1 MPDALDAF
9 CRAIPKAELHVHL
22 LGTIRPDTFV
32 ALARAAGASV
42 DEPAIRAFYVRGEK
56 PKGVLHVFRLLE
68 REVLLRPDDLA
79 RLAREYAADAAAHG
93 VRYAEVFWNPT
104 GSEAAIGYAR
114 GQDAILEGFRDAE
127 AAHGVVC
134 RLVPA
139 IDREAPPAAALEM
152 IGLMAAHRRE
162 ETIGLGID
170 YRETEGPPERFAEA
184 YRLAARHGFRR
195 TAHAGEFGC
204 AWTNVRIA
212 IDELGVERIDH
223 GYTAI
228 DDAAFA
234 RRCAESGIVFTV
246 VPTNSYYL
254 RTLPRE
260 RWSLDH
266 PIRRMPGAGLRIHPN
281 TDDPTL
287 HGVTPTGAWRMMVD
301 AFGFAPD
308 DLRGFMLNGLDGAWI
323 DAGTRRAWA
332 RDWAAAFDMSRAAL
346 PRPVG

>member
-1 MPDALDAF
+1 MPDALEAF

-22 LGTIRPDTFV
+22 LGTIRPDTFIE
-32 ALARAAGASV
+32 LARAARASV
-42 DEPAIRAFYVRGEK
+42 DGPAIRDFYVRGEK

-68 REVLLRPDDLA
+68 REVLRRPDDLA

-104 GSEAAIGYAR
+104 GSAHAIGYAA

-127 AAHGVVC
+127 AGHGIAC
-134 RLVPA
+134 RLIPA
-139 IDREAPPAAALEM
+139 IDREAPPAAALELV
-152 IGLMAAHRRE
+152 GWMAAHRRD

-184 YRLAARHGFRR
+184 YRLAARLGFRR

-204 AWTNVRIA
+204 PWTNVRIA
-212 IDELGVERIDH
+212 LDELGVERVDH
-223 GYTAI
+223 GYTTI
-228 DDAAFA
+228 DRPDFA
-234 RRCAESGIVFTV
+234 RRCAEAGIVFTV

-260 RWSLDH
+260 RWALDH

-287 HGVTPTGAWRMMVD
+287 HDVTPTGAWRMMME

-323 DAGTRRAWA
+323 DEGARGAWK
-332 RDWAAAFDMSRAAL
+332 RDWTAAFDAARAVL
-346 PRPVG
+346 PRGAG